1 MTLLNLKNVEF
12 KTNRI
17 AAINS
22 FLDKRQTL
30 DKIPTIADAFGG

>member
-1 MTLLNLKNVEF
+1 MTSLNLKNVEF

-22 FLDKRQTL
+22 FLGKKQTL
-30 DKIPTIADAFGG
+30 DKIPTIADALGG